1 MAEFSS
7 EIDYKLFFTGEDYT
21 VLQVHLLFSALPS
34 LQVKVSRSYDATGVE
49 LKQLTEAPTSIA
61 LQTPAGLITQRL
73 TVLKQLSLLAD
84 GSFLGSSPDEQAQ
97 SDQWLEVSWKQLG
110 KWF

>member
-1 MAEFSS
+1 MSEFSS
-7 EIDYKLFFTGEDYT
+7 ESDFKLVFTGEDYT

-49 LKQLTEAPTSIA
+49 VKQFTDAPTSIS

-84 GSFLGSSPDEQAQ
+84 DSFLGSSPEDQAQ
-97 SDQWLEVSWKQLG
+97 TDQWLELSWQQLG
-110 KWF
+110 